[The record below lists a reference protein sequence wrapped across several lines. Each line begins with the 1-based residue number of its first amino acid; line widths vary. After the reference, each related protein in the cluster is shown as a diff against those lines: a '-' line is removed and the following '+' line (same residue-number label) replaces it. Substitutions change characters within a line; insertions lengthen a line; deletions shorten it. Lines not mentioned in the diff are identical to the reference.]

1 MNIRAIKSH
10 FINSLIWRGRKL
22 TAEKFFLILLRSL
35 KSNTL
40 GEPLEIFYYSTLSLR
55 PLVFLRPVRIGSVYY
70 KVPAPITE
78 HRRRLYAVKFIVKAA
93 EDSRGLIT
101 LERVHS
107 LICSIYAANKNAAF
121 DKKIAVYRDA
131 LDNRSFIKKLRL

>member
-1 MNIRAIKSH
+1 MKIRAIKSH

-22 TAEKFFLILLRSL
+22 TAERFFFSLLAAL
-35 KSNTL
+35 KTNSAVA
-40 GEPLEIFYYSTLSLR
+40 PLEIFYYSMLSLR
-55 PLVFLRPVRIGSVYY
+55 PLVFLRPVRVGSIFY

-78 HRRRLYAVKFIVKAA
+78 HRRRLYAIKFVLQSA

-107 LICSIYAANKNAAF
+107 LLKSIYSANKNPAF

-131 LDNRSFIKKLRL
+131 LDNRSFIKRLR